1 MLKLKKL
8 TKFYGKACALKDFS
22 MTVEQGE
29 LFGFVG
35 PNGAGKTTTM
45 KIIAGLLMPDSGQMF
60 IHGED
65 ALANPCIRKD
75 KIGYMPDFFGVYDNL
90 KVLEYME
97 FYTDIYGFTKK
108 NGRKKIDELLERVG
122 LLDRKEEY
130 VDELSRG
137 TKQKLCLARTMIH
150 EPDLLVLDEP
160 ASGMEPR
167 ARIEMKEILKQ
178 LCAEGKTILISS
190 HILTELSEMCTHIG
204 IIEKGTLIMQG
215 SIKEIKRQQKAMSP
229 IIIQLIGEAEAAVHI
244 LKKHPMVSNLASRS
258 GCISF
263 SFSGGKEE
271 EAELLSILINSG
283 AKISA
288 FKREEGSLEALFL
301 QLTKKE

>member
-8 TKFYGKACALKDFS
+8 TKFYGKASALKDFS

-271 EAELLSILINSG
+271 EAELLSILINSE

>member
-204 IIEKGTLIMQG
+204 IIEKGALIMQG

>member
-8 TKFYGKACALKDFS
+8 TKFYGKASALKDFS